1 MQCATYHCRV
11 RKLLAMTLLS
21 LAATIAQAADASLQA
36 DLALIAQKRI
46 YFAHQSVGGNLLDG
60 VAILSRRA
68 GVPLRIVET
77 PSAAGIAPGTLAHF
91 FVPENGA
98 PLHKLANFEKALGS
112 GSPVDIALVK
122 FCYVDIDANTDAAAL
137 FARYQQTL
145 AEVRARNPQ
154 TTFVHVT
161 LPLTTAQTGWKALA
175 KRLLGRA
182 PYGTIENVRR
192 EQYNMLL
199 RRAYAGRE
207 PLFDLARVESTAPD
221 GSAVTVTWDGSVAPA
236 MAKDYTDDGGHLN
249 ERGRVVAARALIAV
263 LAQSAIPLQKIEAFV
278 TPVRMSR

>member
-1 MQCATYHCRV
+1 
-11 RKLLAMTLLS
+11 MTLLS
-21 LAATIAQAADASLQA
+21 LAATIAQGADEALRS
-36 DLALIAQKRI
+36 DLAQVAGKRI

-60 VAILSRRA
+60 VAMLSREA
-68 GVPLRIVET
+68 DVPLRIVET
-77 PSAAGIAPGTLAHF
+77 PSAAGLAPGTWGHF
-91 FVPENGA
+91 FVPENGD
-98 PLHKLANFEKALGS
+98 PLRKLANFKKALGS
-112 GSPVDIALVK
+112 GSAADIALVK
-122 FCYVDIDANTDAAAL
+122 FCYVDIDAATDAATL
-137 FARYQQTL
+137 FTRYQETIAQL
-145 AEVRARNPQ
+145 RARNPQ

-192 EQYNMLL
+192 EQYNALM

-221 GSAVTVTWDGSVAPA
+221 GSAVTVAWDGAVAPA
-236 MAKDYTDDGGHLN
+236 MASVYTDDGGHLN
-249 ERGRVVAARALIAV
+249 ETGRLVAARALLAV
-263 LAQSAIPLQKIEAFV
+263 LAQAARPLQKIDGFV